1 MINSAENDIIDII
14 CNFSTIFIEG
24 KVIMLQFYLS
34 ILETEEERSE
44 FEYLYLTYRS
54 KMYNIALKYL
64 KNPADAEDAVQE
76 AFLRIADK
84 SAKIFQVSQDKKQGY
99 LFSLVRNIAIDMFN
113 KKISHKEVEYDD
125 KLDSEPDTAIPLE
138 DKILGKIAHSEL
150 LDYICSMPAGMKDAI
165 YMKYVHEYS
174 NSEIAEMLGIT
185 ENALRQRLFAARKL
199 IKEFVEANDPSNK
212 K

>member
-1 MINSAENDIIDII
+1 
-14 CNFSTIFIEG
+14 
-24 KVIMLQFYLS
+24 MLQFYLS

-54 KMYNIALKYL
+54 KMFNIALKYL

-84 SAKIFQVSQDKKQGY
+84 SAKIFEVSQDKKQGY
-99 LFSLVRNIAIDMFN
+99 LFSLVRHIAVDMFN

-138 DKILGKIAHSEL
+138 DKILGEIAHSEL
-150 LDYICSMPAGMKDAI
+150 LDYINSMPTGMKDAI

-199 IKEFVEANDPSNK
+199 IKEYVDSKQSATNQ
-212 K
+212 